1 MSDSRPI
8 PTDAEFR
15 ILRVLWRHGPQ
26 TVRAVHERVA
36 DERDVGY
43 TTTLKILQNMHQKG
57 LAHRDDSRRSHVYEA
72 ALDRESALGGLL
84 GDLTDRVFEG
94 STARLV
100 LGALSSQP
108 ASKEE
113 LDEIRAYLDELEVE
127 S

>member
-1 MSDSRPI
+1 MGETRPV

-26 TVRAVHERVA
+26 TVRQVHERVT
-36 DERDVGY
+36 DDRDVGY

-57 LAHRDDSRRSHVYEA
+57 LALRDDSRRSHVYEA
-72 ALDRESALGGLL
+72 SVDRDWALGGLL
-84 GDLTDRVFEG
+84 SDLTDRVFEG

-113 LDEIRAYLDELEVE
+113 LDEIRAYLEELEAE